1 MSPYDSHDTAHRQAA
16 AGLSRDELNAYWMP
30 FTANREFKANP
41 RMMVA
46 AEGCHFIDG
55 KGRKV
60 FDSLSGLWC
69 TGFGHRRP
77 EIVKA
82 VSEQI
87 AELDFAPNFQFGH
100 PLAFKL
106 ANKIAALAPEG
117 LNHVFFTNSGSESA
131 DTAMKMARGYWRQ
144 KGQASKTRVIG
155 RVKGYHGVNYGGTSV
170 GGIVGNRKLFGSL
183 GDVDHLPHTL
193 LPQNRFTKGLP
204 EHGAELADALEEL
217 VGLHDASTI
226 AAVIVEPFSG
236 SAGMVVPPKGYLKRL
251 RELCTKHNILL
262 IFDEVITGFGR
273 AGGNFAAQVFG
284 VTPDI
289 ITCAK
294 ALTNGVVPM
303 GAVIATD
310 EIHDTFMEAG
320 GLEYLVEFP
329 HGYTYSGHP
338 LACAAGL
345 AALEIFEKD
354 DMAGRVNAL
363 APVFEDLLHGLK
375 GLKYVTDI
383 RNFGLAGAVQIEA
396 APGEPARRPWE
407 ISKKCWDAGY
417 YVRYG
422 GDTLQFGPP
431 FIAEKSDLEGL
442 FNAVADAITSL
453 T

>member
-1 MSPYDSHDTAHRQAA
+1 MAPYDTPSTVGVQTVAD
-16 AGLSRDELNAYWMP
+16 LSREELNAFWMP
-30 FTANREFKANP
+30 FTANREFKDNP

-46 AEGCHFIDG
+46 AEGCHFIDD
-55 KGRKV
+55 KGRHV

-69 TGFGHRRP
+69 AGFGHRRP
-77 EIVKA
+77 EIAKA

-87 AELDFAPNFQFGH
+87 VTLDYAPCFQFGH
-100 PLAFKL
+100 PLAFML
-106 ANKIAALAPEG
+106 ANKLAAMAPAG
-117 LNHVFFTNSGSESA
+117 LEHVFFTDSGSELA
-131 DTAMKMARGYWRQ
+131 DTALKMARGYWHQ
-144 KGQASKTRVIG
+144 KGMASKTRLIG
-155 RVKGYHGVNYGGTSV
+155 RAKGYHGVNYGATSV
-170 GGIVGNRKLFGSL
+170 GGIAGNRKLFGSL

-193 LPQNRFTKGLP
+193 LPQNRFSKGMP
-204 EHGAELADALEEL
+204 GQGADLADALEEL

-236 SAGMVVPPKGYLKRL
+236 SAGVVVPPIGYLQRL
-251 RELCTKHNILL
+251 RALCDKHDILL

-273 AGGNFAAQVFG
+273 AGGAFAAQVFG

-289 ITCAK
+289 IICAK
-294 ALTNGVVPM
+294 GLTNGTVPM
-303 GAVIATD
+303 GAVIASA
-310 EIHDTFMEAG
+310 EIYNTFMAAG
-320 GLEYLVEFP
+320 GPDYLVEFA

-345 AALEIFEKD
+345 AAMEIFEKD

-363 APVFEDLLHGLK
+363 APVFEGLLHGLK
-375 GLKYVTDI
+375 GLKYVADI

-407 ISKKCWDAGY
+407 ISMKCWKAGY

-431 FIAEKSDLEGL
+431 FISEKSDLEGL
-442 FNAVADAITSL
+442 MNAVADAIVSL
-453 T
+453 P